1 MNYNKFIPEKRRELS
16 MDNQILCFESGGT
29 KLVAAL
35 FNNQGRVVKKTVMKR
50 ARNQKAEET
59 VQHLCVAG
67 KKIADECGHPSA
79 IGWGF
84 GGTVDRETGNPVYCY
99 HEEGWGGFDAI
110 SMLRREFNNIPVYV
124 ENDCNMGALAEA
136 WSEGG
141 EPPEMLFFA
150 TLGTGIGGGI
160 VRRGKLQQFSN
171 SGEGEIGHLV
181 VEPGGFPCACG
192 NRGCLEAYCSGPGM
206 KNLALLLTGK
216 KMDSFEIMEGFRRG
230 ESDAVRIVEK
240 SADYLAR
247 AFSAVINIL
256 APEEIVLG
264 GGVMWKNH
272 EFLNMIEDRSL
283 ALAFPVIAGKVRFRI
298 SELGEDLVSRGA
310 YLFARQNNVLRLQ
323 K

>member
-1 MNYNKFIPEKRRELS
+1 MK
-16 MDNQILCFESGGT
+16 NQILCFESGGT

-35 FNNQGRVVKKTVMKR
+35 FDDQGRIVHKTVMKR
-50 ARNQKAEET
+50 ARTQKAEET
-59 VQHLCVAG
+59 VNHLASAG
-67 KKIADECGHPSA
+67 KKIAAQYGFPSA

-99 HEEGWGGFDAI
+99 HEEGWGSFDATA
-110 SMLRREFNNIPVYV
+110 MLRREFNDIPAFV

-136 WSEGG
+136 WSQGG

-192 NRGCLEAYCSGPGM
+192 NRGCLETYCSGPGM
-206 KNLALLLTGK
+206 KNLSQLLIGK
-216 KMDSFEIMEGFRRG
+216 KMDSYEIMDGYRRG
-230 ESDAVRIVEK
+230 ETDARRIVEK

-256 APEEIVLG
+256 APGEIVLG
-264 GGVMWKNH
+264 GGIMWNNP
-272 EFLNMIEDRSL
+272 EFLNMIENRSL
-283 ALAFPVIAGKVRFRI
+283 ALAFPVIAGKVRFRL
-298 SELGEDLVSRGA
+298 SELGEDLVCRGA
-310 YLFARQNNVLRLQ
+310 YLFARQNMLRLQ
-323 K
+323 

>member
-1 MNYNKFIPEKRRELS
+1 ME
-16 MDNQILCFESGGT
+16 NQILCFESGGT

-35 FNNQGRVVKKTVMKR
+35 FNEQGRIVDKTVMKR
-50 ARNQKAEET
+50 ARTQKAEES
-59 VQHLCVAG
+59 VNYLCSAG
-67 KKIADECGHPSA
+67 KKMAAEHGQPSA

-99 HEEGWGGFDAI
+99 HEEGWGDFDATA
-110 SMLRREFNNIPVYV
+110 MLSREFNDIPAFV

-136 WSEGG
+136 WSQVT

-160 VRRGKLQQFSN
+160 VRRGKLQQFSR

-192 NRGCLEAYCSGPGM
+192 NQGCLETYCSGPGM
-206 KNLALLLTGK
+206 KNLSLLLTGR
-216 KMDSFEIMEGFRRG
+216 KMDSYEIMEGYRRG
-230 ESDAVRIVEK
+230 EADARRIMEK

-264 GGVMWKNH
+264 GGIMWKNT
-272 EFLNMIEDRSL
+272 EFLDMIARKSI
-283 ALAFPVIAGKVRFRI
+283 ALAFPVIARKVRFRL
-298 SELGEDLVSRGA
+298 SELGEDLVCRGA
-310 YLFARQNNVLRLQ
+310 YLYARQNMLRLQ